1 MDIGRLFSQAWG
13 LFLKD
18 AGPLLVGSLIAGI
31 IPAVA
36 AGIIFIGMVGA
47 TFATGGIAEQ
57 GDVLSVDAM
66 GWVLLVIGSLLVVLV
81 SLLLTAPL
89 YAGLIMGVV
98 RRVREGRTMG
108 YGDAFEGFRLFGR
121 VVLVSFLIGIVFLGI
136 AFIPLVLAAAAAGLS
151 SAWIGVLAA
160 LTGVVAVVAIVY
172 LNVRWAYVFPL
183 IVDRGATSTGALRES
198 GVAVDG
204 CGWWTTFL
212 ALLVMSLA
220 VGVVGGVLG
229 VIPVIGSI
237 ASLFLTPFVLTYLVA
252 MYFQATREE
261 RLVGETL
268 QRWPASLPWQAVSPP
283 PPGAGSDQYPPA
295 PSAAAYPPVQPPP
308 YASPPAPPGP
318 TGGVAPEAADGAE
331 WRTAAGSPPA
341 PAAPEA
347 ADVPPP
353 PDLPSA
359 PPEPAPPAAPA
370 APAGPTI

>member
-18 AGPLLVGSLIAGI
+18 AGPLLVGSLIAGV

-36 AGIIFIGMVGA
+36 AGIILVGMVGA
-47 TFATGGIAEQ
+47 TFATGSIAEQ
-57 GDVLSVDAM
+57 GDVLNVDVM
-66 GWVLLVIGSLLVVLV
+66 GWVLLGAGSLLVVLV
-81 SLLLTAPL
+81 SLLLTVPL

-98 RRVREGRTMG
+98 RRVREGRVMG

-121 VVLVSFLIGIVFLGI
+121 VIAVTVLIGLIFAGI
-136 AFIPLVLAAAAAGLS
+136 ALVPAILALAAVGLS
-151 SAWIGVLAA
+151 SAVLGILAG
-160 LTGVVAVVAIVY
+160 LTGVTAILAMVY

-198 GVAVDG
+198 GVTVG
-204 CGWWTTFL
+204 GSGWWTTFL

-268 QRWPASLPWQAVSPP
+268 QRWPASLPGQAPPPP
-283 PPGAGSDQYPPA
+283 PPGAAPYQYPPA
-295 PSAAAYPPVQPPP
+295 PGAAAYPPVQPPP
-308 YASPPAPPGP
+308 YVSPPAPPGP
-318 TGGVAPEAADGAE
+318 TGSMTPEAADGAE
-331 WRTAAGSPPA
+331 WRPAAEPLPPA
-341 PAAPEA
+341 AAPQA

-353 PDLPSA
+353 PDLLSA
-359 PPEPAPPAAPA
+359 PPEPEAPPAPA
-370 APAGPTI
+370 APAGPMT

>member
-36 AGIIFIGMVGA
+36 AGIIFVGIVGA
-47 TFATGGIAEQ
+47 TFATGGIVSQ
-57 GDVLSVDAM
+57 GDVTSVGAM
-66 GWVLLVIGSLLVVLV
+66 GWVLLVVGSVLVVLV
-81 SLLLTAPL
+81 SLLLTVPL
-89 YAGLIMGVV
+89 YAGLIMGVI

-108 YGDAFEGFRLFGR
+108 YGDAFEGFKLFGR
-121 VVLVSFLIGIVFLGI
+121 VVAVSLLIGLIFLGI
-136 AFIPLVLAAAAAGLS
+136 VIIPLVLGAAAAGLS
-151 SAWIGVLAA
+151 SVVLGVLAA
-160 LTGVVAVVAIVY
+160 VTGMAAFVVMVY

-198 GVAVDG
+198 GVTVG
-204 CGWWTTFL
+204 GSGWWTTFL

-220 VGVVGGVLG
+220 VGVVSGVLG
-229 VIPVIGSI
+229 IIPVIGSI

-268 QRWPASLPWQAVSPP
+268 QRWPASLPWQAVPP
-283 PPGAGSDQYPPA
+283 APPGTGPYQYPPA
-295 PSAAAYPPVQPPP
+295 PGAAAYPPVQPPP
-308 YASPPAPPGP
+308 YAAPPVSPGP
-318 TGGVAPEAADGAE
+318 TGGAAPQATDAAE
-331 WRTAAGSPPA
+331 WRAAADPLASA
-341 PAAPEA
+341 AAPEA

-359 PPEPAPPAAPA
+359 PPEPEAPA
-370 APAGPTI
+370 APVAPVGPAS